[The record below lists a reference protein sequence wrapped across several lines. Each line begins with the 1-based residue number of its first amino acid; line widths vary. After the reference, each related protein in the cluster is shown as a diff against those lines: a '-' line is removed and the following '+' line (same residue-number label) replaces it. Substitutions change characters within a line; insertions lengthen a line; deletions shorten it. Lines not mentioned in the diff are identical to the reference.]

1 MGDGTSD
8 EIDLTILTA
17 LLQGKKG
24 VILYY
29 LPGKYGVYR
38 FSRIAF
44 YEESVSI

>member
-17 LLQGKKG
+17 LLQGKKE
-24 VILYY
+24 IMLFY

-38 FSRIAF
+38 FSRKAF
-44 YEESVSI
+44 YEESVST